1 MRICLYTWTFLPKL
15 GGQELVV
22 DALARAFTALGH
34 PTTVLAPRQ
43 KGLTTAAISANDQL
57 LPYPVLRHP
66 PFLSTR
72 HFLGWYARYVR
83 ASRRLHPFDILHA
96 HEVHPS
102 GYVALSAAGW
112 DKAARA
118 FPVAVTSH
126 GGDVKEGNARLIKP
140 GMEALY
146 RRVVQSA
153 DALISIS
160 DFTDEGF
167 TRLGASPANLT
178 RIPNGVDLTTFA
190 ARPAQPASLPP
201 PLVPGRYHLYLG
213 RLKDRKGVD
222 LLLRAFAQ
230 AGLTTNLAI
239 AGTGEEEAALKS
251 LVASL
256 PAVAGRVHFLGR
268 VTGDT
273 KTWLLQNARAVVM
286 PSTDWEAFPLVPL
299 EAYAAGVPVI
309 GTTVPG
315 LKDLLSP
322 TLGSVAIPPN
332 DLPAL
337 IAALQANLAG
347 TPQSR
352 TAYAATFAWPDIARR
367 HLKLFERLVQE

>member
-43 KGLTTAAISANDQL
+43 KGLTSAAIAANDQS
-57 LPYPVLRHP
+57 LPYPVVRHP
-66 PFLSTR
+66 RFISTQ

-83 ASRRLHPFDILHA
+83 AARGRHPFDILHA

-102 GYVALSAAGW
+102 AYVALCAAGW

-118 FPVAVTSH
+118 FPVAITSH

-140 GMEALY
+140 GMDALY
-146 RRVVQSA
+146 RRVIHAA

-167 TRLGASPANLT
+167 TRLGASPAAIT
-178 RIPNGVDLTTFA
+178 RIPNGVDLTAFA
-190 ARPAQPASLPP
+190 VRPARPASLPEA
-201 PLVPGRYHLYLG
+201 LTGGNYHLYLG

-222 LLLRAFAQ
+222 LLLQ
-230 AGLTTNLAI
+230 AYANAHLSTHLAI

-251 LVASL
+251 LAASL
-256 PAVAGRVHFLGR
+256 PAAAGRVHFLGR

-315 LKDLLSP
+315 LKDLLDPS
-322 TLGSVAIPPN
+322 LGSIAIPPN
-332 DLPAL
+332 NLPAL
-337 IAALQANLAG
+337 TAALQATATG
-347 TPQSR
+347 TPQAR
-352 TAYAATFAWPDIARR
+352 TSYAAGHAWPDIAQR
-367 HLKLFERLVQE
+367 HVELFNRLIQK